1 MTFDDGPH
9 YTVTPRILDILQKN
23 NARATFFVLGN
34 RVDNFPNIIQR
45 EYSQGH
51 EIGSHSFS
59 HPQITTL
66 TSEEI
71 EYQFTETEHR
81 IQQYVPYT
89 TKLIRPPYGQIT
101 QSLKEVL
108 QKTFVLWSIDTQDW
122 KTRDKDAIVSEVLNN
137 VKDGDIILMHD
148 MYSTTA
154 DACEELIPALI
165 ERGYQLVTV
174 SELLKCKRNY
184 ACSRQC
190 IQQSII
196 NRECSIVRRIF
207 YESSC
212 RQKRMYCLRTLRSN
226 LS

>member
-1 MTFDDGPH
+1 M
-9 YTVTPRILDILQKN
+9 
-23 NARATFFVLGN
+23 GN

-66 TSEEI
+66 TSDEI
-71 EYQFTETEHR
+71 EYQFAETEHR

-89 TKLIRPPYGQIT
+89 TKLVRPPYGQIT

-174 SELLKCKRNY
+174 SELLNAKEITPVAGSVY
-184 ACSRQC
+184 SR
-190 IQQSII
+190 
-196 NRECSIVRRIF
+196 V
-207 YESSC
+207 
-212 RQKRMYCLRTLRSN
+212 
-226 LS
+226 LSTGNAAS